1 MEVFFRLD
9 TICSGRDVALIGS
22 SQHTM
27 GSNNFVHISM
37 ALFVHESLR
46 NIKAIILQTDVCEN
60 AGPLIVNQWL
70 WVLLQSLSGLC
81 PVLVWSLSII
91 TGLYNIK
98 YWSRSAPEL
107 KNLNLLGMFP
117 F

>member
-37 ALFVHESLR
+37 DLFVHESLR

-60 AGPLIVNQWL
+60 SGPLIVNQWL
-70 WVLLQSLSGLC
+70 WVLIRSLSSPCL
-81 PVLVWSLSII
+81 VLVWSLSGPCPDLVLDESNYLINSWGTI
-91 TGLYNIK
+91 GN
-98 YWSRSAPEL
+98 
-107 KNLNLLGMFP
+107 
-117 F
+117 